1 MKLILLIFS
10 LMSLK
15 NKKKTI
21 DSSSLLIDSV
31 KVTLR
36 KELSTIIYKT
46 LIGIL
51 LVSIA
56 IIAVNKSGNS
66 FQIIM
71 TQFENGY
78 IIEFIGF
85 ILLAMTSI
93 YFLHRIFNINIFKRT
108 DQQLVES
115 NKKSEAFDLEMLAF
129 TFLDGFK
136 EAFVDHNKNKSSSER

>member
-1 MKLILLIFS
+1 MKLLLLIFS

-15 NKKKTI
+15 NKKKTL
-21 DSSSLLIDSV
+21 DSSTLLIDSV
-31 KVTLR
+31 KVMLR

-56 IIAVNKSGNS
+56 IIAINKSGNS

-71 TQFENGY
+71 TRFENGY
-78 IIEFIGF
+78 ILEFIGF
-85 ILLAMTSI
+85 ILIAMASL
-93 YFLHRIFNINIFKRT
+93 YFLHRIFNFNVLKQS

-115 NKKSEAFDLEMLAF
+115 NRKNETVDLEMLAF
-129 TFLDGFK
+129 TFLEGFR
-136 EAFVDHNKNKSSSER
+136 ESLVDKNKTPSEK